1 MRISDEVL
9 MAYADGE
16 VDSKTR
22 ALVEEAIASDPQ
34 VARRIAEHKA
44 LRGKLRSS
52 YDEVLDEPIPE
63 RLLAAARGRSSSQE
77 RGFGGAAWRGAE
89 REMPDDGGAKDGGG
103 AKDQWRSEGQGRSDS
118 GGAKDNRGVAG
129 RGVVVPLR
137 PRRARTPSMTYW
149 GAIAASFVVGAVV
162 WHFAAELLL
171 PGPVIERN
179 GQLLASGALD
189 KALSTQLV
197 KDQQIQSAAQI
208 GVSFRSKAGNYC
220 RTFQLQD
227 GNLAGLACREQ
238 GNWKLEVLA
247 QAGPS
252 PAGHPEFRQA
262 GSSLPPAIAQA
273 VDQAIDGEPLDAQGE
288 AQARTNQ
295 WRSGSQ

>member
-1 MRISDEVL
+1 MGISDEVL

-22 ALVEEAIASDPQ
+22 ALVEEAITSDPQ

-52 YDEVLDEPIPE
+52 YDKVLDEPIPE
-63 RLLAAARGRSSSQE
+63 RLIVAARGRPSSQE
-77 RGFGGAAWRGAE
+77 RGFGGADRRGTE
-89 REMPDDGGAKDGGG
+89 RELPDNVGV
-103 AKDQWRSEGQGRSDS
+103 
-118 GGAKDNRGVAG
+118 KDNRGVAG

-137 PRRARTPSMTYW
+137 PRRARAPSMTYW

-162 WHFAAELLL
+162 WHFAAELLS

-197 KDQQIQSAAQI
+197 KDQQMQSAVQM

-227 GNLAGLACREQ
+227 SNLAGLACREQ
-238 GNWKLEVLA
+238 GNWKLQVLA